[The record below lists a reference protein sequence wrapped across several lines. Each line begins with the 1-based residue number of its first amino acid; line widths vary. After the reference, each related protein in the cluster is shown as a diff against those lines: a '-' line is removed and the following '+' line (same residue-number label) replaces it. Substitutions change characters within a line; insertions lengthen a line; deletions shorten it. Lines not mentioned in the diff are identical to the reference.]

1 MTFTLAGY
9 NGSASVKMV
18 YSHNWSSVPPKNQIA
33 SPIMEISFQKSNCWK
48 EWGENVA
55 YHSFKT
61 INNGICSQN
70 YTLFKQILK
79 YVGHEAR

>member
-33 SPIMEISFQKSNCWK
+33 SPIMEISFQKAIAEKNEEKMLRITVSRPLIMAFAAKIIHYSGKFSN
-48 EWGENVA
+48 
-55 YHSFKT
+55 T
-61 INNGICSQN
+61 
-70 YTLFKQILK
+70 
-79 YVGHEAR
+79 